1 MGSRRKSPGRPPS
14 PDAKTAAERMR
25 SYRARKRAA
34 GLKSVV
40 TWMPAAG
47 DAEPVYSD
55 HSLLDARSLALHAL
69 IARKIADDPG
79 LLEVA
84 RRNLARWRARD
95 PERAPDYLDD
105 WSRILDKPA
114 DRVAGF
120 ITSLSPEAVRL
131 RQSSPFAGILTPA
144 ERKRIYDAFRA

>member
-34 GLKSVV
+34 GLKPVV

-95 PERAPDYLDD
+95 PERAPDYLDE

>member
-95 PERAPDYLDD
+95 PERAPDYLDE